1 MTIKDTTIW
10 KKIRLLKNKLLQ
22 KKEYHYL
29 SKLKKRKYEDFLIS
43 KYSKM
48 MNKFPYSFGKQLNFD
63 NPLTFTEKQQWLKL
77 YDNSETKSILT
88 DKYRVRDFVKKNIGT
103 DYLVPLITINGR
115 DVFDRVKDIN
125 FKLLPNSFVI
135 KCTHGSHMNIIVK
148 DKNSLKP
155 FDILKIKNKI
165 KKWLKTNYAYCV
177 GLELHYSLIKPRIII
192 EEYLDI
198 DNDLPDY
205 KFFCFNGKPEFLWVD
220 QNRQTDHKRSVFDLN
235 YNKLPF
241 NFLQYDQVNLNSK
254 PRNFDVMIEIA
265 KKLSTN
271 FIFSRVD
278 LYNINGKIFFGEITF
293 SSGSGY
299 QAPCPIEYDMILGQ
313 KIAINNKI
321 RENNRIYR

>member
-1 MTIKDTTIW
+1 MKE
-10 KKIRLLKNKLLQ
+10 IRLKARAKINQSLRKNFYYQ
-22 KKEYHYL
+22 FREW
-29 SKLKKRKYEDFLIS
+29 
-43 KYSKM
+43 
-48 MNKFPYSFGKQLNFD
+48 PY
-63 NPLTFTEKQQWLKL
+63 
-77 YDNSETKSILT
+77 
-88 DKYRVRDFVKKNIGT
+88 
-103 DYLVPLITINGR
+103 
-115 DVFDRVKDIN
+115 KDIDRQ
-125 FKLLPNSFVI
+125 
-135 KCTHGSHMNIIVK
+135 IICE
-148 DKNSLKP
+148 P
-155 FDILKIKNKI
+155 
-165 KKWLKTNYAYCV
+165 Y
-177 GLELHYSLIKPRIII
+177 LE
-192 EEYLDI
+192 
-198 DNDLPDY
+198 DNETGELRDY

>member
-165 KKWLKTNYAYCV
+165 KNKWLRKKYAAIFLSVY
-177 GLELHYSLIKPRIII
+177 
-192 EEYLDI
+192 
-198 DNDLPDY
+198 
-205 KFFCFNGKPEFLWVD
+205 FFNGEA
-220 QNRQTDHKRSVFDLN
+220 H
-235 YNKLPF
+235 
-241 NFLQYDQVNLNSK
+241 
-254 PRNFDVMIEIA
+254 
-265 KKLSTN
+265 
-271 FIFSRVD
+271 
-278 LYNINGKIFFGEITF
+278 FFK
-293 SSGSGY
+293 GSGRFR
-299 QAPCPIEYDMILGQ
+299 L
-313 KIAINNKI
+313 
-321 RENNRIYR
+321 